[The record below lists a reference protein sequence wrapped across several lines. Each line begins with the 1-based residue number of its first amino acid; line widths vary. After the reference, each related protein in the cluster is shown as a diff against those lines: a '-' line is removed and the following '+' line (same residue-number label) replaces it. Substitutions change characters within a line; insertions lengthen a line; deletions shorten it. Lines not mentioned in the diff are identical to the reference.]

1 VCVLAELV
9 ASPAAEQRQHN
20 GCIVKRIAQ
29 AARENPARVFAVLA
43 GIAFICLLGT
53 FVAQV
58 VLTIVCGVSI
68 ISDITMS
75 SHGPCMRGQ
84 ICINMEALQQ
94 ELAATV
100 C

>member
-1 VCVLAELV
+1 MLAELV
-9 ASPAAEQRQHN
+9 TSPAAEQRQQH
-20 GCIVKRIAQ
+20 GCTVKRIVR

-43 GIAFICLLGT
+43 GIAFVCLLGT

-68 ISDITMS
+68 QSGITMS
-75 SHGPCMRGQ
+75 SDDPSLRGQ
-84 ICINMEALQQ
+84 ICVNMEALQQ
-94 ELAATV
+94 ELASAV